1 MNVKQ
6 QSACVVVNQI
16 MVNRFAFLFNCI
28 PIGRASDSVM
38 DAKFIKLIRL
48 FSWFGLD
55 ICCLGY
61 SGLKWWFTFH

>member
-16 MVNRFAFLFNCI
+16 MVNRFASIFNCI
-28 PIGRASDSVM
+28 PIGGASDSVM

-48 FSWFGLD
+48 FSWFGLN
-55 ICCLGY
+55 ICCLVFRG
-61 SGLKWWFTFH
+61 